1 MKIRAFIVD
10 TNVVVAGLLTRDV
23 LSPTARVLDGM
34 VDASFPFLVSPA
46 LLSEYREVLL
56 RPKIRARHGLDPDE
70 IDSLLTE
77 IVANAI
83 VREPEPSGQKAPS
96 RQDQHLWDLLE
107 TERGTVLITGDQRL
121 LATPPEGASVIS
133 PSSFDGI

>member
-1 MKIRAFIVD
+1 
-10 TNVVVAGLLTRDV
+10 
-23 LSPTARVLDGM
+23 M

-56 RPKIRARHGLDPDE
+56 RPKIRARQGLDPDE

-83 VREPEPSGQKAPS
+83 VREPEQAGQKAPS

-107 TERGTVLITGDQRL
+107 TERGTVMITGDQRL
-121 LATPPEGASVIS
+121 LETPPEGASVIS
-133 PSSFDGI
+133 PSSFDGA